1 MPSCQAANAILKM
14 LRGARHRLARAGP
27 LVSGKVT
34 LKSQGI
40 PSANR
45 CRREHERAAST
56 IIANPVLHDKSN
68 AIRDGAPTARSE
80 DRTVRYL
87 DGATTTQRQMTGTGM
102 TNADT
107 GQFITYDPIRSRPDN
122 VTGTV
127 DTRGYLHWLN
137 ANGYGLTNL
146 TVQ

>member
-1 MPSCQAANAILKM
+1 M
-14 LRGARHRLARAGP
+14 
-27 LVSGKVT
+27 
-34 LKSQGI
+34 
-40 PSANR
+40 
-45 CRREHERAAST
+45 
-56 IIANPVLHDKSN
+56 
-68 AIRDGAPTARSE
+68 
-80 DRTVRYL
+80 RYL
-87 DGATTTQRQMTGTGM
+87 DGATTTQRQMIGTGM

-107 GQFITYDPIRSRPDN
+107 GQFITYDPTRSRPDN